1 MSQTMPN
8 HILRVGQTICVA
20 SPEENGS
27 LHPAGCSGSLSMS
40 PNCSYFSTERWVDQS
55 MGRHWNVNNHSVP
68 HGGHRSPAP
77 LSPCSSSLARP
88 TFRDLEKITISQGS
102 GQPCSSVHQ
111 DKLAFQS
118 KREAESEV
126 RRSSQ
131 PMSPTLDLSIENL
144 NQLILELD
152 PTFQPIS
159 PRQDNVRSPTLV
171 TSPGWTTVTE
181 KTGTAYSDIK
191 CTDVQPVRIRC
202 RETVQH
208 CASPSISL
216 SKDCVLVARGTQ
228 RENCTPNGS
237 VIFSSTRKDEHDA
250 GHQCRPSSSSH
261 PRPHRPS
268 SNVPIT
274 PQQNPQDCIS
284 PGCKGTRKPLYI
296 HLAQHRISGTSI
308 MSNSPGSDT
317 SYFLG
322 SSDSHQHPL
331 ISRST
336 GSLFGSVGSFANL
349 DSPSVTSPTSSEN
362 YFNDQSPEAFSPGP
376 YQTNLDYSTKNR
388 SGSPPYQ
395 GKHANSCP
403 PSVTNSTMDIP
414 ILLVNG
420 CSEHSDFSPNPL
432 KSHRT
437 FGRRRISSNSN
448 PFSEPASLIK
458 TSSDSFLSTSSN
470 NPGRDGQPTM
480 KFVMDTSKYWFK
492 PNITRDQAIERL
504 KNREPGSFVVRDS
517 TSYRGSF
524 GLAMKVPASP
534 SAARTKTGDD
544 TADCVRHFLIES
556 SAKGVHLK
564 GASEEPY
571 FGSLSALVYQH
582 AITSLSL
589 PCKLLIP
596 KTDFFDGEGT
606 TNSSPELA
614 VSQLTKAAACNVLYL
629 NSVSTETLTGGSA
642 VHKAVSA
649 TFESESLPTPTIV
662 HFKATEQG
670 ITLTDVQRK
679 VFFRRHYPLSALSF
693 CGVDPENRAWQKQ
706 CRTSRIFGFVA
717 KSPTDGAE
725 NVCHLFAEYD
735 VVQPISPVISFVG
748 NLLQSLERIQSP

>member
-1 MSQTMPN
+1 MSQTMSN
-8 HILRVGQTICVA
+8 HVLRVGQTICVT
-20 SPEENGS
+20 SPEENGNS
-27 LHPAGCSGSLSMS
+27 RPSSLSTS
-40 PNCSYFSTERWVDQS
+40 PNCSYFSS
-55 MGRHWNVNNHSVP
+55 MGRQLHVKSHSLP
-68 HGGHRSPAP
+68 HGGLRSPAP
-77 LSPCSSSLARP
+77 LSPCASPLSRP
-88 TFRDLEKITISQGS
+88 TFKDLEKMASSQGS
-102 GQPCSSVHQ
+102 RQPSSKAHQ
-111 DKLAFQS
+111 AKLALQP
-118 KREAESEV
+118 KREAEDKV
-126 RRSSQ
+126 RHSSQ

-159 PRQDNVRSPTLV
+159 PRQDNIRSPTPAM
-171 TSPGWTTVTE
+171 SPGWTTVTE
-181 KTGTAYSDIK
+181 KTGTAYSEIK
-191 CTDVQPVRIRC
+191 CADVQPIRIRC
-202 RETVQH
+202 RETLQH
-208 CASPSISL
+208 CANPSISL

-228 RENCTPNGS
+228 NENCTPNGS
-237 VIFSSTRKDEHDA
+237 VIFSGTQKDEHDA
-250 GHQCRPSSSSH
+250 GNQHRPSSGSH
-261 PRPHRPS
+261 PRPHCPS
-268 SNVPIT
+268 GNVPIT
-274 PQQNPQDCIS
+274 PQQNPQDCIT
-284 PGCKGTRKPLYI
+284 PGCEDTWKPLYI
-296 HLAQHRISGTSI
+296 PQAQHRISGTSI

-317 SYFLG
+317 SYILG
-322 SSDSHQHPL
+322 SVHSVTNNYDSHQHSL

-336 GSLFGSVGSFANL
+336 GNLFGSVGSFANL
-349 DSPSVTSPTSSEN
+349 NSPSVTSPTVSK
-362 YFNDQSPEAFSPGP
+362 YCFNDQSPEAFSPGP
-376 YQTNLDYSTKNR
+376 YQTNMAYSTKNR
-388 SGSPPYQ
+388 SSSPPYQ
-395 GKHANSCP
+395 GEHANSCP
-403 PSVTNSTMDIP
+403 PSILNSTMDIP

-420 CSEHSDFSPNPL
+420 CSEHSDFSPNPS
-432 KSHRT
+432 KNHRT
-437 FGRRRISSNSN
+437 FGRRRISSNSI
-448 PFSEPASLIK
+448 PFSEPAGLIK

-470 NPGRDGQPTM
+470 NPGRDNQPTM

-524 GLAMKVPASP
+524 GLAMKVPTS
-534 SAARTKTGDD
+534 STAARTKTGDD
-544 TADCVRHFLIES
+544 ATDCVRHFLIES

-606 TNSSPELA
+606 TSSSPELA
-614 VSQLTKAAACNVLYL
+614 VSQLMKAAACNVLYL

-693 CGVDPENRAWQKQ
+693 CGVDPENRTWQKQ

-717 KSPTDGAE
+717 KSTTDGPE

-748 NLLQSLERIQSP
+748 NLLQSSERTQSL